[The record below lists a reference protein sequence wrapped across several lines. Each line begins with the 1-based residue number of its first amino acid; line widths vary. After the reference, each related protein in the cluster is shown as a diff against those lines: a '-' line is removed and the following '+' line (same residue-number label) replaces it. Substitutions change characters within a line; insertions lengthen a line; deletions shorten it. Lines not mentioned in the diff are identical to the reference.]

1 MQLQSQLRW
10 VSQVTVYSLPHFLS
24 PVALTEKKKQRN
36 KSGKKERKKEKMA
49 TKWQM
54 PTYQIKLE
62 YSARGQI
69 EVLWKQLIKKQQQQ
83 RIKENLQ

>member
-1 MQLQSQLRW
+1 M
-10 VSQVTVYSLPHFLS
+10 
-24 PVALTEKKKQRN
+24 KQR
-36 KSGKKERKKEKMA
+36 KEGGKKERKKEKMA

-69 EVLWKQLIKKQQQQ
+69 EVLWKSLIQKKKKKKKKKKKQTK
-83 RIKENLQ
+83 REPAVNA